1 MTYIFLIMPCLL
13 THLSRGLALMTL
25 LAGTSLAAIGGE
37 ADATDS
43 FQRCDQLGELA
54 IPASKIRL
62 ATGGALVTASR
73 LVPAGGDNKLGEYC
87 LVDGEVAAASATA
100 QPIKFQ
106 LALPSH
112 WNQRVLQLGG
122 GGFRGEVISPVA
134 ERGGIQSTQPTVAR
148 GYATV
153 GNDSGHSG
161 NPLDASFALD
171 AEQLAN
177 FAGEQINKTFDAV
190 SVIVNHYYG
199 QPAEYSYFMGGS
211 SGGREAVTA
220 MRDYAD
226 DYQGV
231 ISIFPGIGFTR
242 LMLKAHLVYRA
253 MTRDDGVGRI
263 DGAKAGLL
271 RQQILAEC
279 DGGDDLVD
287 GILSNP
293 ESCQFDFQTLRC
305 PNGQDSRVNCFS
317 DAQLET
323 LQLMHSPVQLNYRFP
338 DGLDSLPGYTIGT
351 DWTSPL
357 LNLGVADGHMGPMA
371 NFPPLGLLG
380 LMPAGLIKFLV
391 ARDPQYDVSGFDPL
405 APGALKP
412 RLLEVAGMLDRVNA
426 DIGGYIKQGGK
437 LILLHG
443 RSDEMPPEQDTV
455 HFYHNLVT
463 RYGKQVVSD
472 AVAFYLIPGF
482 AHGHGAGFNAS
493 GGIPLLS
500 TLDDWVQK
508 GVAPGTLIAVDANKK
523 TAGRSR
529 PLCQYP
535 AWPKYDG
542 TGDPNIASSFLCVK
556 P

>member
-1 MTYIFLIMPCLL
+1 MPCLL
-13 THLSRGLALMTL
+13 TRLSRGLALMTL
-25 LAGTSLAAIGGE
+25 LTGTSLAAIGGE
-37 ADATDS
+37 TDATDS
-43 FQRCDQLGELA
+43 FQRCDQLGEFA

-87 LVDGEVAAASATA
+87 LVDGEVTAASASA

-106 LALPSH
+106 LALPSQ

-134 ERGGIQSTQPTVAR
+134 ERGGILSIQPTVSR

-177 FAGEQINKTFDAV
+177 FAGEQINKSFDAV
-190 SVIVNHYYG
+190 SVIVKHHYG
-199 QPAEYSYFMGGS
+199 QPARYSYFMGGS

-242 LMLKAHLVYRA
+242 MMLKAHLVYRA
-253 MTRDDGVGRI
+253 MTRDDGGGRI

-271 RQQILAEC
+271 RQEILAEC
-279 DGGDDLVD
+279 DGGDGLVD

-305 PNGQDSRVNCFS
+305 PSGNDSGADCFS
-317 DAQLET
+317 DAQLDT
-323 LQLMHSPVQLNYRFP
+323 LQLMHSTVKLNYSFP
-338 DGLDSLPGYTIGT
+338 DGLDNLPGYTIGT

-357 LNLGVADGHMGPMA
+357 LNLGGADGQMGAMA
-371 NFPPLGLLG
+371 NFPTLGMLG
-380 LMPAGLIKFLV
+380 LMPAGLLKFLV

-455 HFYHNLVT
+455 HFYHTLVT

-493 GGIPLLS
+493 GGIQLLS

>member
-1 MTYIFLIMPCLL
+1 MTYIFLILPCLL

-62 ATGGALVTASR
+62 ATGGAQVTASR

-87 LVDGEVAAASATA
+87 LVDGEVAAASASA

-153 GNDSGHSG
+153 GNDSGHSS

-279 DGGDDLVD
+279 DGGDGLVD

-323 LQLMHSPVQLNYRFP
+323 LQLMHSPVQLNYHFP

-357 LNLGVADGHMGPMA
+357 LNLGVADGQMGL
-371 NFPPLGLLG
+371 PPLGLLG

-412 RLLEVAGMLDRVNA
+412 RPTGGGRNAGSSECRHWR
-426 DIGGYIKQGGK
+426 IYQPGW
-437 LILLHG
+437 
-443 RSDEMPPEQDTV
+443 
-455 HFYHNLVT
+455 
-463 RYGKQVVSD
+463 QVDS
-472 AVAFYLIPGF
+472 
-482 AHGHGAGFNAS
+482 
-493 GGIPLLS
+493 
-500 TLDDWVQK
+500 
-508 GVAPGTLIAVDANKK
+508 
-523 TAGRSR
+523 
-529 PLCQYP
+529 P
-535 AWPKYDG
+535 AW
-542 TGDPNIASSFLCVK
+542 TLR
-556 P
+556 